1 MFLLRDFRYA
11 LRALWQSPGFSLISI
26 AVLALG
32 IGANAAIFSV
42 IYAVILKPLPY
53 PDASQLVF
61 VWQRFPTMP
70 EPFSER
76 MDVARRNYLEWQRQ
90 NTVFQ
95 EMGAF
100 RTVFLD
106 ETRDDFSQRVA
117 TSYVSASLFDLLG
130 IQPRLGRLFA
140 RDEERP
146 GRNRVA
152 ILTDRYFDRTFHRDR
167 STLGKS
173 VTLDGRVYTIIGVL
187 PASFDMPHTFF
198 DNPQPDLIVPLPDS
212 ALKADDNPLQVVV
225 VARLH
230 RGVSL
235 QQARTE
241 MAGIAERLKSTD
253 REFYELGSTSI
264 FSFAVEGTHPRLHRA
279 LYLLLAAATFLLL
292 IACANL
298 ANLTLSRAALRS
310 REIMVRVALGATRGR
325 ILTQLVSESLLVSFV
340 GAAFGVMLAHWS
352 LHLVLAFKPTDIH
365 QPELVVINLPVLLFA
380 ASAAVL
386 TTCLFGLWPAL
397 TVSHVDIS
405 SRLKAGGGWGASAA
419 RLRGRQVLIVFEVAL
434 ALILLVGAGLMIRSL
449 QELALVG
456 VGFDITHLA
465 TIDVRISEKRNP
477 DFSSRAGLVRRLIA
491 HTQSIPGVL
500 DAAVANSMPLH
511 SLAVAVF
518 HIRSQPE
525 LERDSAPIADI
536 ARVSPGFF
544 QVIRLRLAAG
554 RWLTD
559 SDLTSNDSPKEVAMV
574 NQAFARKYFPRQN
587 PLHQR
592 LQSGDRKENFEI
604 VGVVEDF

>member
-1 MFLLRDFRYA
+1 
-11 LRALWQSPGFSLISI
+11 
-26 AVLALG
+26 
-32 IGANAAIFSV
+32 
-42 IYAVILKPLPY
+42 
-53 PDASQLVF
+53 
-61 VWQRFPTMP
+61 MP
-70 EPFSER
+70 APFSER

-100 RTVFLD
+100 RTVSLD
-106 ETRDDFSQRVA
+106 ETRGDFSQRVS
-117 TSYVSASLFDLLG
+117 TSYVSASLFHLLG
-130 IQPRLGRLFA
+130 IQPQVGRVFA

-167 STLGKS
+167 NTLGKS

-187 PASFDMPHTFF
+187 PASFEMPHTFF

-212 ALKADDNPLQVVV
+212 TLKAEDNPLQVVV

-235 QQARTE
+235 QQARIE

-253 REFYELGSTSI
+253 REFYETGGTSV
-264 FSFAVEGTHPRLHRA
+264 FSFSVEATHPRLHQA

-325 ILTQLVSESLLVSFV
+325 ILTQLVSESLLVSLV
-340 GAAFGVMLAHWS
+340 GAAFGVMLAQWS
-352 LHLVLAFKPTDIH
+352 LHLILAFKPPDIH
-365 QPELVVINLPVLLFA
+365 QPELIVINLPVLLFA

-397 TVSHVDIS
+397 AVSRVDIS

-419 RLRGRQVLIVFEVAL
+419 RLRGRQFFDRVRSSTGVDSANWCWADDSQPARTSLSGSRLRHHSPSYPRCSHFRETQSRFLFAGRACTSVDRTDTIRPGSRGCRCRELHAAAL
-434 ALILLVGAGLMIRSL
+434 ARSGGIPHSQPTGIGARLGSHCRSCKGKSWILSGNQTSVGRR
-449 QELALVG
+449 ALVDG
-456 VGFDITHLA
+456 CRLDF
-465 TIDVRISEKRNP
+465 KREP
-477 DFSSRAGLVRRLIA
+477 QG
-491 HTQSIPGVL
+491 G
-500 DAAVANSMPLH
+500 
-511 SLAVAVF
+511 
-518 HIRSQPE
+518 
-525 LERDSAPIADI
+525 
-536 ARVSPGFF
+536 
-544 QVIRLRLAAG
+544 
-554 RWLTD
+554 
-559 SDLTSNDSPKEVAMV
+559 SN
-574 NQAFARKYFPRQN
+574 
-587 PLHQR
+587 
-592 LQSGDRKENFEI
+592 G
-604 VGVVEDF
+604 

>member
-279 LYLLLAAATFLLL
+279 LY
-292 IACANL
+292 
-298 ANLTLSRAALRS
+298 
-310 REIMVRVALGATRGR
+310 
-325 ILTQLVSESLLVSFV
+325 
-340 GAAFGVMLAHWS
+340 
-352 LHLVLAFKPTDIH
+352 
-365 QPELVVINLPVLLFA
+365 
-380 ASAAVL
+380 
-386 TTCLFGLWPAL
+386 
-397 TVSHVDIS
+397 
-405 SRLKAGGGWGASAA
+405 
-419 RLRGRQVLIVFEVAL
+419 
-434 ALILLVGAGLMIRSL
+434 
-449 QELALVG
+449 
-456 VGFDITHLA
+456 
-465 TIDVRISEKRNP
+465 
-477 DFSSRAGLVRRLIA
+477 
-491 HTQSIPGVL
+491 
-500 DAAVANSMPLH
+500 
-511 SLAVAVF
+511 
-518 HIRSQPE
+518 
-525 LERDSAPIADI
+525 
-536 ARVSPGFF
+536 
-544 QVIRLRLAAG
+544 
-554 RWLTD
+554 
-559 SDLTSNDSPKEVAMV
+559 
-574 NQAFARKYFPRQN
+574 
-587 PLHQR
+587 
-592 LQSGDRKENFEI
+592 
-604 VGVVEDF
+604 